1 MATITSNQTGD
12 WASTSTWVGGSVPAA
27 DDLVVIA
34 HGHKVTVSTNIQSTR
49 TGDVEINGNL
59 HFANGG
65 KMHLHGRM
73 TVYNRSNANSS
84 AGEFVEG
91 STSSG
96 SLLSMAGGSEIK
108 ISGNNSDQ
116 HGVQINSRAWCG
128 VEMLGSE
135 PTHYTNLSS
144 FHDGESPYLS
154 VTSASNFVNGDMI
167 SLYERE
173 VDWRVD
179 PDECMYVHYADT
191 TNNRIYFRQFVGPED
206 TIASSSGS
214 TITVGNAKKFRVGY
228 TVVFGNSNSNINSK
242 VITAINGNTITFGS
256 SVTGSVSGQKI
267 YVSGTEKVH
276 PSGRILRRLA
286 TTVRSAITSID
297 STNQLTVG
305 NASDLNVGDEIMVE
319 AMTNDGTYNYV
330 SGSESNVWR
339 HNILY
344 TISSISGNVLTLD
357 RNLQYKSDLGSLVVK
372 ISRDIVVKAC
382 KTDGAE
388 VPNGDQDSARVFFNV
403 RYWTSTTW
411 NAAPTRRVKIKY
423 VRFKNLGYNTND
435 GTNFRAGV
443 TIAGYN
449 GRYHST
455 LNGSGA
461 DQTTIH
467 TSSGNSQTGENY
479 VDGCVVTAYSLC
491 SNETRDGDSY
501 PSLCVRHPYGHVSR
515 NNVVCGTGN
524 GSWRWSSGYFTKE
537 SGIISMVS
545 NQYNH
550 YTEAMYADYSCVQ
563 YITCRMAEDYG
574 FRVNNIRDGYAKHVK
589 HIDSQTHHGRAI
601 QVGYLAV
608 DGPLYEKWYADKYR
622 YLGFDSSA
630 ASHTIINSQF
640 MPNQWDQTVRY
651 YDPSATGKIYTD
663 RIYHWHSGY
672 EDAFRS
678 PGGTGIFTWAEHGF
692 LVDEVVES
700 RYRLTRVKKSGES
713 DWDVLVGYDNSKNLL
728 EKVFVPAGTTV
739 RLQSKIYVN
748 PKQYNRTT
756 NASVGSTGYPVFLAK
771 PHLGVEIWKSGRYSD
786 GVVDF
791 AQGESFSDTNFN
803 SDQFLDSTEGNL
815 ATGWIEHSRH
825 TSAALGDWETVQLV
839 VQPQSKGYVLTY
851 GYWIGNNSMK
861 EEGFKMKDFE
871 VAFETASP
879 VGDVMIR
886 GNATKKSVRSS
897 FNAGK
902 KRIGGTRL

>member
-1 MATITSNQTGD
+1 MATITSNQSGD
-12 WASTSTWVGGSVPAA
+12 WNVTSTWVGGSIPAA

-34 HGHKVTVSTNIQSTR
+34 HGHKVNVTTNIQSRR
-49 TGDVEINGNL
+49 TGNVTIDGNL

-73 TVYNRSNANSS
+73 TVNNTSNSNNT

-91 STSSG
+91 ISTSG
-96 SLLSMAGGSEIK
+96 SLLSMVGGSEIK
-108 ISGNNSDQ
+108 ISGSNADQ
-116 HGVQINSRAWCG
+116 HGIETETRKWCG

-206 TIASSSGS
+206 TIASSFGS

-242 VITAINGNTITFGS
+242 VITAIDGNTITFGS

-276 PSGRILRRLA
+276 LSGRILRRLA

-330 SGSESNVWR
+330 SGSTSNVWR

-344 TISSISGNVLTLD
+344 TISSISGNVLALD
-357 RNLQYKSDLGSLVVK
+357 RNLQYKSDVGSLVVK

-382 KTDGAE
+382 KTDGSE
-388 VPNGDQDSARVFFNV
+388 VPNGDEDSARVFFAV
-403 RYWTSTTW
+403 KYWTSTTW
-411 NAAPTRRVKIKY
+411 YDAGTRRVKIKY

-435 GTNFRAGV
+435 TTNYRSGV

-449 GRYHST
+449 GRYQT
-455 LNGSGA
+455 TTTGSAA
-461 DQTTIH
+461 DNTTIH
-467 TSSGNSQTGENY
+467 TSNGISQTGENY

-491 SNETRDGDSY
+491 SNETRNGDTY

-515 NNVVCGTGN
+515 NNVVCGTGS

-545 NQYNH
+545 NVYNF
-550 YTEAMYADYSCVQ
+550 YTEAMYADYCSVE

-574 FRVNNIRDGYAKHVK
+574 FKVSNIREGYAKHVR
-589 HIDSQTHHGRAI
+589 HIDVQTQNGRAFQI
-601 QVGYLAV
+601 GNLTF
-608 DGPLYEKWYADKYR
+608 DGVLLEKWYADKYR
-622 YLGFDSSA
+622 YLGADTDVRSLS
-630 ASHTIINSQF
+630 ILNSKVL
-640 MPNQWDQTVRY
+640 PNQWDMTATY
-651 YDPSATGKIYTD
+651 YDPTKTGSIYPNYF
-663 RIYHWHSGY
+663 YHFPSGY
-672 EDAFRS
+672 EDAYKA
-678 PGGTGIFTWAEHGF
+678 PGGTNTITFIEHGF
-692 LVDEVVES
+692 LADEVLEQ
-700 RYRLTRVKKSGES
+700 RYRMYRLKKSGGS
-713 DWDVLVGYDNSKNLL
+713 DWDVLVSYDSPKNII

-739 RLQSKIYVN
+739 KVQSEIFVN
-748 PKQYNRTT
+748 TT
-756 NASVGSTGYPVFLAK
+756 RYDKAAASVGSNGYPVLFARPVTGL
-771 PHLGVEIWKSGRYSD
+771 EIWKGGRYAD

-791 AQGESFSDTNFN
+791 AQGESWSDTNFN
-803 SDQFLDSTEGNL
+803 SNQFENSTEGNL
-815 ATGWIEHSRH
+815 AIGFVEHARH
-825 TSAALGDWETVQLV
+825 TNAALGNWETKEITI
-839 VQPQSKGYVLTY
+839 QPQSKGYLLTM
-851 GYWIGNNSMK
+851 GLWISDRTVQ
-861 EEGFKMKDFE
+861 EEGFKMKDFK
-871 VAFETASP
+871 VAFDIASP
-879 VGDVMIR
+879 VGEVGIK
-886 GNATKKSVRSS
+886 GNSVKKSVRSS
-897 FNAGK
+897 FNTGK